1 MKTIDLS
8 DRRNM
13 FYWQTNRPLSA
24 VETQKVFM
32 NRHGKIS
39 EETIRQIVAK
49 GMSKAGFTGNDAEA
63 ENVSPIV
70 KQGSVNTVVPVI
82 LKSGKKII
90 LRIHPE
96 GVKNGYFWVE
106 KVATSLALKEG
117 VPTYETIYIDDS
129 QIDIPFDFMI
139 MTHVNGVPMQTLKP
153 LDQALEK
160 KLVKET
166 GRYAALIHKIKPPGF
181 GFFLNDKAKQLNNL
195 IGQYFSFK
203 EHIYAALPIDLQF
216 LVDHKV
222 LDIDQNKRIE
232 MLFVKSKALMVC
244 KKGSLIHNDIADWN
258 EITDGK
264 SITGIMDWDECF
276 SGDPMMELAA
286 YNLFFGEPR
295 ISWYKEGYQEISNLE
310 NNEDKFQLFK
320 LRYLISK
327 MHLRTKR
334 SEIDPS
340 PILKQNIVR
349 GMQAMQ
355 EVFNYFKL

>member
-49 GMSKAGFTGNDAEA
+49 GMSKAGFTGNDTEA

-195 IGQYFSFK
+195 I
-203 EHIYAALPIDLQF
+203 
-216 LVDHKV
+216 
-222 LDIDQNKRIE
+222 
-232 MLFVKSKALMVC
+232 
-244 KKGSLIHNDIADWN
+244 
-258 EITDGK
+258 
-264 SITGIMDWDECF
+264 
-276 SGDPMMELAA
+276 
-286 YNLFFGEPR
+286 
-295 ISWYKEGYQEISNLE
+295 
-310 NNEDKFQLFK
+310 
-320 LRYLISK
+320 
-327 MHLRTKR
+327 
-334 SEIDPS
+334 
-340 PILKQNIVR
+340 
-349 GMQAMQ
+349 
-355 EVFNYFKL
+355 